1 VLRVIEENPLQVL
14 RHVDRVYLF
23 QGGVVQRE
31 LAASELLADESLQA
45 VFFGATTD
53 AVEDARRA

>member
-1 VLRVIEENPLQVL
+1 
-14 RHVDRVYLF
+14 VYLF

-53 AVEDARRA
+53 AVEDARRG